1 VDKKKNVFKVF
12 GTDSAQTGLDRKQNN
27 YNVFNG
33 LNIFRRSSE
42 SYGFE
47 HGPDFQRIY
56 SYGEGCKCTFELQQV

>member
-1 VDKKKNVFKVF
+1 MGKKKNVFKAF
-12 GTDSAQTGLDRKQNN
+12 RSDSAQTGLDKKQNN

-33 LNIFRRSSE
+33 LNIFRSSSE

-56 SYGEGCKCTFELQQV
+56 SCGEGCECIFELQQI